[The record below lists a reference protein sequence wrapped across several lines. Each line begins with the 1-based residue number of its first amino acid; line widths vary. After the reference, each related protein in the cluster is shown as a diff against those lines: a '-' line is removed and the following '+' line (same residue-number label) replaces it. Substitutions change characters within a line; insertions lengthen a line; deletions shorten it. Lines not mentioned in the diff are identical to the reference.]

1 MADTDSTT
9 TSNPAPGTAYRA
21 VMYSATGPSSVLT
34 LRERALPE
42 PGEGQVR
49 VRIAVA
55 GVNPTDWKA
64 RAGGTYPGALDGWH
78 VPGQDAAGTV
88 DAVGPG
94 VEGLEPGRRVW
105 LWDVAYGGTEGTA
118 QEYVVVPADK
128 AQPLPDG
135 ESFETGASLG
145 IPALTA
151 HRALTAREGGPARLA
166 PGALNGTTVLVT
178 GGAGAVG
185 HAAIQLAHWAGAT
198 VVATVSGG
206 EKAALARAAG
216 ADVVVNYREQ
226 DVAAEVRRVVRGG
239 AELIVDVNVAAN
251 IGADLAA
258 VATGGTVSAYAAT
271 GDETLTLPVRAAMG
285 KNVRFQ
291 FILTYTVTGAQ
302 KHDAVAA
309 VGAALA
315 DGALR
320 VGQDHGLPLTRFRLE
335 ETAAAHD
342 AVEGGLVGKALI
354 DV

>member
-1 MADTDSTT
+1 MAET
-9 TSNPAPGTAYRA
+9 YRA
-21 VMYSATGPSSVLT
+21 VQYNQTGPSSVLT
-34 LRERALPE
+34 LHERELAE

-49 VRIAVA
+49 IRIAVA

-78 VPGQDAAGTV
+78 MPGQDAAGTV

-94 VEGLEPGRRVW
+94 AEGLEPGQRVW

-118 QEYVVVPADK
+118 QEYAIVPAEK
-128 AQPLPDG
+128 VQPLPDG

-151 HRALTAREGGPARLA
+151 HRALTASEHGPARLA
-166 PGALNGTTVLVT
+166 PGSLAGRTVLVT

-185 HAAIQLAHWAGAT
+185 HAAIQLARWAGAQ
-198 VVATVSGG
+198 VVATVSSG
-206 EKAALARAAG
+206 EKAALASAAG
-216 ADVVVNYREQ
+216 ASAVVNYREQ
-226 DVAAEVRRVVRGG
+226 EVAAEVRRIAPGG
-239 AELIVDVNVAAN
+239 ADVIVDVNVAAN
-251 IGADLAA
+251 IRADLDA
-258 VATGGTVSAYAAT
+258 VALGGTISVYAGT
-271 GDETLTLPVRAAMG
+271 GDETVSVPVRPAMG
-285 KNVRFQ
+285 KNARLQ
-291 FILTYTVTGAQ
+291 FLLTYTVTDAQ

-320 VGQDHGLPLTRFRLE
+320 VGEGHGLPLTRFPLA

-342 AVEGGLVGKALI
+342 AVEAGFVGKVLI
-354 DV
+354 DVAD

>member
-1 MADTDSTT
+1 MAENDSKTY
-9 TSNPAPGTAYRA
+9 TAVQYN
-21 VMYSATGPSSVLT
+21 ATGPSSVLT
-34 LRERALPE
+34 LRERELTE
-42 PGEGQVR
+42 PGAGQVR

-94 VEGLEPGRRVW
+94 TAGLEPGQRVW
-105 LWDVAYGGTEGTA
+105 LWDVAYGGAEGTA
-118 QEYVVVPADK
+118 QEYVIVPAAH
-128 AQPLPDG
+128 AQPLPDA

-151 HRALTAREGGPARLA
+151 HRALTASEQGPSRLA
-166 PGALNGTTVLVT
+166 PGALAGRTVLVT

-185 HAAIQLAHWAGAT
+185 HAAIQLARWAGAQ
-198 VVATVSGG
+198 VVATVSSDA
-206 EKAALARAAG
+206 KAALARAAG
-216 ADVVVNYREQ
+216 AGVVVNYREQ
-226 DVAAEVRRVVRGG
+226 DVAAEVRRVAPGG
-239 AELIVDVNVAAN
+239 ADVIVDVNAAAN
-251 IGADLAA
+251 IASDLDALA
-258 VATGGTVSAYAAT
+258 LGGTVAIYAGT
-271 GDETLTLPVRAAMG
+271 GDEAVSVPVRGAMG
-285 KNVRFQ
+285 KNARLQ
-291 FILTYTVTGAQ
+291 FILTYTVSDQQ

-320 VGQDHGLPLTRFRLE
+320 VGEEHGLPLTRFPLA

-342 AVEGGLVGKALI
+342 AVEAGTVGKVLL
-354 DV
+354 DVG